1 MGGSEPPTNTTNTMT
16 EAYTPGYTKTAS
28 NFMAQRSAVSHAK
41 FLLPHLDATSRLLDC
56 GCGPGSMSCDFATI
70 VVSGHV
76 EGIDQE
82 QSQIDLACAR
92 AAEQGLTNT
101 TFTIGSIYDLPYADA
116 SFDIVFAHAI
126 FEHIASP
133 EKALAEMLRV
143 LEPGGLVAIR
153 SPDWGGF
160 IVGPEMPGLQ
170 AAIDSYANL
179 QLANGGDTHIGRKL
193 PRLLRTSGFDTVQFS
208 ATYDCSQSPS
218 LIADVMAL
226 KLTDVDAN
234 ALRSWSVDP
243 DAFFA
248 QAWCEVLGTKPGS
261 QSATPLTVLRT

>member
-1 MGGSEPPTNTTNTMT
+1 MT
-16 EAYTPGYTKTAS
+16 EEYTPGYTKTAS
-28 NFMAQRSAVSHAK
+28 NFMAQRSALSHAK
-41 FLLPHLDATSRLLDC
+41 FLLPHLDTASRLLDC

-82 QSQIDLACAR
+82 QSQIELAR
-92 AAEQGLTNT
+92 ARASEQGLTNA
-101 TFTIGSIYDLPYADA
+101 TFSIGSIYDLPYPDA
-116 SFDIVFAHAI
+116 SFNVVFAHAI

-160 IVGPEMPGLQ
+160 IVGPEIPGLQ
-170 AAIDSYANL
+170 AAIDRYADL
-179 QLANGGDTHIGRKL
+179 QLTNGGNPHVGRKL
-193 PRLLRTSGFDTVQFS
+193 SRLLRTSGFDTVRFS
-208 ATYDCSQSPS
+208 ATYDCSQAPS

-226 KLTDVDAN
+226 KLGDTDAN

-248 QAWCEVLGTKPGS
+248 QAWCEVLGTKLPENVRS
-261 QSATPLTVLRT
+261 IVI

>member
-1 MGGSEPPTNTTNTMT
+1 
-16 EAYTPGYTKTAS
+16 
-28 NFMAQRSAVSHAK
+28 MAQRSAVSHAR
-41 FLLPHLDATSRLLDC
+41 FLLPHLEATSRLLDC
-56 GCGPGSMSCDFATI
+56 GCGPGSMSCDFAKI
-70 VVSGHV
+70 AVSGHV

-82 QSQIDLACAR
+82 PSQINLARAR
-92 AAEQGLTNT
+92 AAEQGLTNA
-101 TFTIGSIYDLPYADA
+101 TFAIGSVYDLPYPDA
-116 SFDIVFAHAI
+116 SFNVVFAHAI

-193 PRLLRTSGFDTVQFS
+193 PRLLRSSGFETVRFS

-226 KLTDVDAN
+226 KLGDADAD

-248 QAWCEVLGTKPGS
+248 QAWCEVLGTKRS
-261 QSATPLTVLRT
+261 FQ

>member
-1 MGGSEPPTNTTNTMT
+1 LNSQIYHGKNPMT
-16 EAYTPGYTKTAS
+16 EEYTPGYTKTAS

-41 FLLPHLDATSRLLDC
+41 FLLPHLEATSRLLDC
-56 GCGPGSMSCDFATI
+56 GCGPGSISCDFAKI

-76 EGIDQE
+76 TGIDLE

-92 AAEQGLTNT
+92 ASEQGLTNA
-101 TFTIGSIYDLPYADA
+101 TFSIGSIYDLPFPDS
-116 SFDIVFAHAI
+116 SFDVVFAHAI
-126 FEHIASP
+126 FEHISDP
-133 EKALAEMLRV
+133 EQALSEMFRV

-160 IVGPEMPGLQ
+160 IVGPEISGLQ

-179 QLANGGDTHIGRKL
+179 QIANGGDTHIGRKL
-193 PRLLRTSGFDTVQFS
+193 PRLLRTSGFDTVRFS

-218 LIADVMAL
+218 LIAAVLAL
-226 KLTDVDAN
+226 KLGEADAT
-234 ALRSWSVDP
+234 AVRSWSVDP

-248 QAWCEVLGTKPGS
+248 QAWCEVLGTKI
-261 QSATPLTVLRT
+261 

>member
-1 MGGSEPPTNTTNTMT
+1 MRSTELPTDGTNPMT
-16 EAYTPGYTKTAS
+16 EAYTPGYTQTAS
-28 NFMAQRSAVSHAK
+28 NFMAQRSALSHAK

-56 GCGPGSMSCDFATI
+56 GCGPGSMSCDFAKI
-70 VVSGHV
+70 AVSGHV

-82 QSQIDLACAR
+82 QSQVELARAR
-92 AAEQGLTNT
+92 AAEQGLTNA
-101 TFTIGSIYDLPYADA
+101 TFAIGSIYDLPYPDA
-116 SFDIVFAHAI
+116 SFNVVFAHAI

-160 IVGPEMPGLQ
+160 IVGPEIPGLH

-193 PRLLRTSGFDTVQFS
+193 PRLLRTSGFETVQFS

-226 KLTDVDAN
+226 KLGDADAN

-248 QAWCEVLGTKPGS
+248 QSWCEVLGTKPG
-261 QSATPLTVLRT
+261 

>member
-1 MGGSEPPTNTTNTMT
+1 MT
-16 EAYTPGYTKTAS
+16 EKYTPGYTKTAS
-28 NFMAQRSAVSHAK
+28 NFMAQRSALSHAQ

-56 GCGPGSMSCDFATI
+56 GCGPGSISCDFANI
-70 VVSGHV
+70 MVSGHV

-82 QSQIDLACAR
+82 QSQIELAR
-92 AAEQGLTNT
+92 ARATEQGLTNT
-101 TFTIGSIYDLPYADA
+101 TFSIGSIYDLPYPDA
-116 SFDIVFAHAI
+116 SFNVVFAHAI

-133 EKALAEMLRV
+133 EKALTEMLRV

-160 IVGPEMPGLQ
+160 IVGPEIQGLQ
-170 AAIDSYANL
+170 AAIDNYADL
-179 QLANGGDTHIGRKL
+179 QIVNGGDTHIGRKL
-193 PRLLRTSGFDTVQFS
+193 PRLLRTAGFDAVRFS

-226 KLTDVDAN
+226 KLGDTDTN

-248 QAWCEVLGTKPGS
+248 QAWCEVLGTKY
-261 QSATPLTVLRT
+261 QTP

>member
-1 MGGSEPPTNTTNTMT
+1 MRVRKSPTNGTNAMT
-16 EAYTPGYTKTAS
+16 ETYTPGYTQTAS

-41 FLLPHLDATSRLLDC
+41 FLLPHLAATARLLDC
-56 GCGPGSMSCDFATI
+56 GCGPGSISCDFATI
-70 VVSGHV
+70 LVSGYV

-82 QSQIDLACAR
+82 QSQIELAR
-92 AAEQGLTNT
+92 ARATEQGLTNA
-101 TFTIGSIYDLPYADA
+101 TFATGSIDDLPYPDA
-116 SFDIVFAHAI
+116 SFNVVFAHAI

-133 EKALAEMLRV
+133 KKALAEMLRV

-193 PRLLRTSGFDTVQFS
+193 PRLLRTSGFDTVRFS

-226 KLTDVDAN
+226 KLGDADAK

-248 QAWCEVLGTKPGS
+248 QAWCEVLGTKPG
-261 QSATPLTVLRT
+261 

>member
-1 MGGSEPPTNTTNTMT
+1 MT
-16 EAYTPGYTKTAS
+16 EKYTPGYTKTAS
-28 NFMAQRSAVSHAK
+28 NFMAQRSALSHAK
-41 FLLPHLDATSRLLDC
+41 FLLPHLDATVRLLDC
-56 GCGPGSMSCDFATI
+56 GCGPGSMSCDFAKI

-82 QSQIDLACAR
+82 PSQIELARACA
-92 AAEQGLTNT
+92 ADQGLANA
-101 TFTIGSIYDLPYADA
+101 TFSIGSIYDLPYPDS
-116 SFDIVFAHAI
+116 SFNVVFAHAI
-126 FEHIASP
+126 FEHIDSP

-160 IVGPEMPGLQ
+160 IVGPEIPGLQ
-170 AAIDSYANL
+170 AAIDGYANL
-179 QLANGGDTHIGRKL
+179 QTANGGDIHTGRKL
-193 PRLLRTSGFDTVQFS
+193 PRLLRTSGFDAVQFS

-218 LIADVMAL
+218 MIADVLAL
-226 KLTDVDAN
+226 KLGADDVN

-248 QAWCEVLGTKPGS
+248 QAWCEVLGTKRG
-261 QSATPLTVLRT
+261 